1 MPSLVQRCRQIIAS
15 ENDDFFQ
22 AETIRYYIN
31 KSQRNV
37 VNYMSKQEM
46 RPTVKISE
54 DQVAKGAQRSL
65 RALDSLRSINTTTL
79 SSVDFTNQG
88 DYWTGLQTFPSD
100 LLQILYVRYNQR
112 TIVRELNAQKLYML
126 DWGVLKPTTY
136 ESYYYVTDST
146 GGAFELYLPEDPAT
160 NDLNVFYIKEPTE
173 ITNVTDEVFVDLPEQ
188 LENAVIYGAAVMMIG
203 QESVKDPTG
212 NVQTLI
218 SIYQQEL
225 QNAAL

>member
-22 AETIRYYIN
+22 ADTILYYIN

-37 VNYMSKQEM
+37 VNYMAQQEM

-54 DQVAKGAQRSL
+54 DQVAKGAERSL
-65 RALDSLRSINTTTL
+65 RALDSLRSIDTTVL

-146 GGAFELYLPEDPAT
+146 GGAFELYLPEDPDT

-173 ITNVTDEVFVDLPEQ
+173 LTDVTDEVFVDLPEQ